1 MVGTRSGAKTRDT
14 EARGGCGG
22 PTSHKTKTRMNV
34 KSTRSTSHGRKAL
47 NHVPKQIAEAL
58 PDLKRGDTLV
68 VKPRV
73 PNAKLTHGQVKEL
86 PCPEGVINMGCI

>member
-1 MVGTRSGAKTRDT
+1 MVGTRSGANTRDT

-22 PTSHKTKTRMNV
+22 PSSHKNNKRKNV
-34 KSTRSTSHGRKAL
+34 KSNRSTPHGRRAL
-47 NHVPKQIAEAL
+47 NHVPKQVAVAL

-73 PNAKLTHGQVKEL
+73 PSAKLTNGQVN
-86 PCPEGVINMGCI
+86 CPALRV